1 MFLSSALYICR
12 CLYLYL
18 CLYLS
23 SRSQKQHWQHLPRPQ
38 ILSSVLEEGS
48 WLPIERGRFPFKK
61 ILLRNSSN

>member
-12 CLYLYL
+12 CLYL
-18 CLYLS
+18 S
-23 SRSQKQHWQHLPRPQ
+23 SRRQKQHWQHLPRPQ